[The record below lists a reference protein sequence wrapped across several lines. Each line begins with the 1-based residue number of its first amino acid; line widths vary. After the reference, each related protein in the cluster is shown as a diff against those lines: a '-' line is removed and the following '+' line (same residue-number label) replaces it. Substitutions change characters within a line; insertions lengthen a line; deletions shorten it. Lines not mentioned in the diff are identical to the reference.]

1 MRRFSQLGNL
11 SALIGLLIGLLVPSG
26 SAYAVPITTFYSFQG
41 SDFNPGWSP
50 NTIAGNLTVTYDPA
64 VSVTAGTLD
73 SINLLIGVHSFTTGD
88 TFFQFVAPPPIA
100 GSDKLIVMGTCDGAG
115 LGFNCWD
122 LRLVIDNASSV
133 TPTLAQFSFT
143 ANILVQRAATT
154 RSVTSSVVPEPASGV
169 LLGLGVL
176 GLGVASAGRGARAR
190 VRRRGPA

>member
-1 MRRFSQLGNL
+1 MRSVVGLAVVSMLLMLG
-11 SALIGLLIGLLVPSG
+11 G
-26 SAYAVPITTFYSFQG
+26 SAYAVPITIFYSFSG
-41 SDFNPGWSP
+41 SNFNPGWSP
-50 NTIAGNLTVTYDPA
+50 NTIAGDLTVTYDPT

-73 SINLLIGVHSFTTGD
+73 SINLVISGHSFTTGD

-122 LRLVIDNASSV
+122 IRLVINNASSA

-154 RSVTSSVVPEPASGV
+154 RSVSSSVVPEPTTALLLAAGM
-169 LLGLGVL
+169 LGL
-176 GLGVASAGRGARAR
+176 AAH
-190 VRRRGPA
+190 RRRLN